1 MNENTV
7 IIGVGS
13 SGCKIVSKLDFDV
26 QKVFIDTD
34 KEVEEKYAGLRI
46 GEQTCGKYSSGGNTN
61 LGEMSALEN
70 KKEILEKI
78 VKYKNWVIIAPMGG
92 GTTCG
97 LTKKLVEFANDAKKT
112 ALVLTSLPL
121 EFEGNRRQHM
131 ASNTILY
138 IENLCAVVKINID
151 EEGITHGHSVNEI
164 FDMLDEVYLEELAK
178 VLSE

>member
-7 IIGVGS
+7 IIGVGYP
-13 SGCKIVSKLDFDV
+13 GCKILSKLNFDI
-26 QKVFIDTD
+26 QKIFIDTD

-97 LTKKLVEFANDAKKT
+97 VTKKIVEFAEDLQKT
-112 ALVLTSLPL
+112 ALVFTSLPL
-121 EFEGNRRQHM
+121 EFEGNRRQHI
-131 ASNTILY
+131 ASNTMLY
-138 IENLCAVVKINID
+138 IENLCNVVKLSID
-151 EEGITHGHSVNEI
+151 EKDIKAVKTVNEF
-164 FDMLDEVYLEELAK
+164 FDKLDEVYLEELAK